1 MTKIKKQKIKSN
13 IYGRILAVDVG
24 NTNIHFAVMENG
36 TVLFRTSVSSTS
48 ITAKLKQDL
57 RDVIKK
63 DARVKAVVICSVVPS
78 VTKVLTDLIFRN
90 MKIVPVVVGSDRKV
104 PLKNLYHD
112 PQQVGQDRLVCA
124 YAACEFYGTPAIII
138 DLGTAITID
147 VVSAKREYLGGI
159 IIPGIHITA
168 ETLFERTALLPLVKI
183 EKPGSLIGKDTKGS
197 ILSGIFYGYGEML
210 KGLIHKLSRQLKAK
224 PKIIMTGGHAKLMS
238 EYIAGSVNAIDDD
251 LVFKGLSRL
260 YPG

>member
-78 VTKVLTDLIFRN
+78 VTKILAALISRTL
-90 MKIVPVVVGSDRKV
+90 KIDPVIIGLNRKV
-104 PLKNLYHD
+104 PIKNLYHK
-112 PQQVGQDRLVCA
+112 PEQVGQDRLVCA
-124 YAACEFYGTPAIII
+124 YAACELYGSPAIVI

-147 VVSAKREYLGGI
+147 VVSDKREYLGGI

-183 EKPGSLIGKDTKGS
+183 EKPKSLIGKDTQGS
-197 ILSGIFYGYGEML
+197 ILSGIFYGYGEMI
-210 KGLIHKLSRQLKAK
+210 KGLIRKLSRQFKVK
-224 PKIIMTGGHAKLMS
+224 PKVILTGGHARLMA
-238 EYIAGSVNAIDDD
+238 EYISENVDAIDGD
-251 LVFKGLSRL
+251 LVFKGLAGL
-260 YPG
+260 L